1 MRFTKAFQPCKGD
14 FTMSQSLVK
23 NAIHLVF
30 STKDRRMFLRDKE
43 REQLHCYIT
52 GIFKNKK
59 SPLIEINS
67 VGDHI
72 HILYD
77 QSKNVALAKVV
88 EQVKSYSSGWL
99 KEQHRAYST
108 FAWQAG
114 YGAFAVSESN
124 IAAIREYVANQ
135 REHHRTKTF
144 QEEYRVFLE
153 RHRVAY
159 DERYVW
165 D

>member
-1 MRFTKAFQPCKGD
+1 
-14 FTMSQSLVK
+14 MSQSLVK
-23 NAIHLVF
+23 NTIHLVF
-30 STKDRRMFLRDKE
+30 STKDRQMFLRDKE
-43 REQLHCYIT
+43 RGELHSYIT
-52 GIFKNKK
+52 GILRNRN

-72 HILYD
+72 HILYT

-88 EQVKSYSSGWL
+88 DQVKASSSGWL
-99 KEQHRAYST
+99 KDQHRAYRE

-114 YGAFAVSESN
+114 YGAFSVSDSHVEAVRKY
-124 IAAIREYVANQ
+124 IRGQEK
-135 REHHRTKTF
+135 HHRQEDF
-144 QEEYRVFLE
+144 QVEFRRFCKKNGVP
-153 RHRVAY
+153 V